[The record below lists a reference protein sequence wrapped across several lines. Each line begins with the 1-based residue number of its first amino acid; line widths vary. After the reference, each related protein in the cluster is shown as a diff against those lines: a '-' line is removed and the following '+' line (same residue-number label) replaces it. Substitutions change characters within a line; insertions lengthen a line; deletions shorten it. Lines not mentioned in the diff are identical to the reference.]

1 MLEKKDF
8 EKIGKVMGE
17 KIFSIEKNLK
27 EEIKKEVEDLAVMT
41 KKGFDEVG
49 KRFDKMD
56 KEVVKIRATM
66 VTKSYLDDKMADLR
80 GDTVAIQ
87 RKEDEKLNRLIEFL
101 HKKKIL
107 APHEVESLEEIRV
120 FPLPPKIS

>member
-41 KKGFDEVG
+41 KKSFDEVG

-87 RKEDEKLNRLIEFL
+87 RKEDEKFHPVRYLLFQ
-101 HKKKIL
+101 KIT
-107 APHEVESLEEIRV
+107 PIR
-120 FPLPPKIS
+120 